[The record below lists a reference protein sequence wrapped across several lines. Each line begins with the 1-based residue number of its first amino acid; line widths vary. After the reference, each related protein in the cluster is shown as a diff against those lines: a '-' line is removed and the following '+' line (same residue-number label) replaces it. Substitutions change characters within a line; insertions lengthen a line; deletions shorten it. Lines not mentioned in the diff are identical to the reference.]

1 MEIARKNLE
10 DAVDY
15 VANKLPIKLPREFI
29 KNILTRVEYGIYS
42 PGDYRGGFV
51 EVVKR
56 YGGGK

>member
-1 MEIARKNLE
+1 ME